1 MKIRE
6 RGRIWPIISVAG
18 GAILVLFVLPLMI
31 QRQRSGQMATVEAH
45 VSIGDAGNNYT
56 PASNIPKHRWPD
68 SEVPRTA
75 ERLRDVSGV
84 AIAAMTYVVEGAMSG
99 RTPHDAAEILVGI
112 ARRDLIPKEWLT
124 NQSGVLQMPNGTVH
138 LRYSPASL
146 SVEALSVP
154 NNRLDG
160 PALLIRL
167 PDRENTG
174 VGARYFESMQLD
186 GILYPDPFAPLPK
199 IIASGWQPH
208 LFKQTQL
215 PETEKMQLEQWARQS
230 TRK

>member
-1 MKIRE
+1 MRE
-6 RGRIWPIISVAG
+6 RGNILPVISVAC
-18 GAILVLFVLPLMI
+18 GAFLVLFVLPLMI
-31 QRQRSGQMATVEAH
+31 HRQRSAQMATVEAH
-45 VSIGDAGNNYT
+45 VSIGDAGSNHT
-56 PASNIPKHRWPD
+56 PSSNISRYRWPD

-75 ERLRDVSGV
+75 QRLRDVSGV
-84 AIAAMTYVVEGAMSG
+84 AIASMTYVIGGVMSG
-99 RTPHDAAEILVGI
+99 RTPRDAGEILVGI

-138 LRYSPASL
+138 LRYAPASL
-146 SVEALSVP
+146 SIETLSVP
-154 NNRLDG
+154 NDRVDG

-186 GILYPDPFAPLPK
+186 GILYPNPFAPLPE
-199 IIASGWQPH
+199 IIAGGWQQR

-215 PETEKMQLEQWARQS
+215 PDTERIQLERWAKQS